1 MTQVAAYTK
10 SGNKK
15 ETAAKLNAA
24 VFGVEPNHNLL
35 GLAYRA
41 YLANGRTASAKT
53 LTRGEVRGG
62 GKKPWRQKGTGRAR
76 AGSSRIPHWTGGG
89 VAFGPTGEQNY
100 TVEIPTKM
108 KRAAIRQALSLQATD
123 KKLVVIEAFDSPE
136 GKVKPTLQLLDKL
149 KADGSVLIV
158 VEAKDGLVDRAT
170 RNIPGIKAVEAK
182 YVNVFDIL
190 NADLILIS
198 QKSLD
203 VLGAWLGEKS
213 KPTEAETSKT
223 ATKAPAAKA
232 KAGSTQ

>member
-53 LTRGEVRGG
+53 LT
-62 GKKPWRQKGTGRAR
+62 
-76 AGSSRIPHWTGGG
+76 RIPHWTGGG